1 MLASKNRFHGPNS
14 LRFVYKNGKTAH
26 SHVYKIKYTTNP
38 RLKNPRFAVVVSK
51 KVHKSAVGRNRIRR
65 RFYEAIR
72 SQVDHIKPGQDIVII
87 IVSGEALSVPFETIN
102 ETLRQLFHDADL
114 YE

>member
-1 MLASKNRFHGPNS
+1 MLSGKYRFHGPNS
-14 LRFVYKNGKTAH
+14 LRFVYRNGKTVH
-26 SHVYKIKYTTNP
+26 SHLCKVKYSSNP

-65 RFYEAIR
+65 RYYEAVRRQIPHMR
-72 SQVDHIKPGQDIVII
+72 PGMDVVII
-87 IVSGEALSVPFETIN
+87 IVSGEALTAPFETI
-102 ETLRQLFHDADL
+102 ESTLEQLFHEADL

>member
-1 MLASKNRFHGPNS
+1 MLASQNRFHGPNS
-14 LRFVYKNGKTAH
+14 LRFVYRNGKTVH
-26 SHVYKIKYTTNP
+26 SHVCKIKYTPNP
-38 RLKNPRFAVVVSK
+38 RLKNPRFAIVVSK

-72 SQVDHIKPGQDIVII
+72 SQIPDIKPGFDIVVIV
-87 IVSGEALSVPFETIN
+87 VSGEALGLQFEAIRQ
-102 ETLRQLFHDADL
+102 TLEQLFKDADL

>member
-14 LRFVYKNGKTAH
+14 LRFVYRNGKTIH
-26 SHVYKIKYTTNP
+26 SHICKIKYTTNP
-38 RLKNPRFAVVVSK
+38 RLKEPRFAVVVSK
-51 KVHKSAVGRNRIRR
+51 KVHKSAVGRNRMRR

-72 SQVDHIKPGQDIVII
+72 SQASHVKPGQDIVVI
-87 IVSGEALSVPFETIN
+87 IVSGEALGIPFKTIN
-102 ETLRQLFHDADL
+102 ETVEQLFHEADL